1 MRHMDPEERF
11 DRFERQQEFLAA
23 SQAQH
28 DARMAEISALLAET
42 SRRTA
47 ENSSQIAENSSQI
60 AANSGQIAANS
71 ASIAQLGDLTLRIGR
86 VVEAQAG
93 RMDELAERLNT
104 LINVVE
110 RYFSNGRN

>member
-23 SQAQH
+23 SQVQH
-28 DARMAEISALLAET
+28 LARMAEISALLAET

-47 ENSSQIAENSSQI
+47 ENSSQIA
-60 AANSGQIAANS
+60 ANS

-86 VVEAQAG
+86 VVEVQAG